1 MSRQESPPR
10 YSAMFSIVAS
20 MTLAAMGSGLTF
32 AYVPFTLN
40 AHGFAPW
47 IAGAAITAVATGGLA
62 GCLVAGRL
70 IRRVGHA
77 RAFMCFAALAIISA
91 VIIAIGILPAA
102 WVGSRALYGLAANGN
117 FIVVQSWLNHVAT
130 NQWRGR
136 AMSMF
141 YMAYVIG
148 LGTGSFMFGFVTG
161 DSAMAPLLA
170 VLCYTLA
177 ILPVGVTAIPL
188 PPPPK
193 NVTMNLGAVWRTSPL
208 ALVGVLAAGGLSMLV
223 QGFTPI
229 YASGQ
234 GLGQFQ
240 IATLMFLMQ
249 LGMLGVQYPLGAL
262 SDFIDRRLVLVI
274 TCLLVGASA
283 IAAMLVPFST
293 FVLAIAVYA
302 VWSGATETVYSI
314 SNAHANDVSAPDDY
328 VSLASTML
336 FVWSVSAT
344 ILPAIVTVI
353 TPIAGPKAYMVTVM
367 LTAFAYAA
375 YAMTQSRTP
384 DSASKTAGRTS
395 HL

>member
-1 MSRQESPPR
+1 MSMQESPPR
-10 YSAMFSIVAS
+10 FSAIFSIVAS

-47 IAGAAITAVATGGLA
+47 IAGAVVTAVATGGLA

-148 LGTGSFMFGFVTG
+148 LGGGAFLFGFVPG

-177 ILPVGVTAIPL
+177 ILPIGVTAIPL

-193 NVTMNLGAVWRTSPL
+193 NVTMNLAAVWRTSPL
-208 ALVGVLAAGGLSMLV
+208 ALIGVLAAGGLSMLV

-314 SNAHANDVSAPDDY
+314 SNAHANDASAPDDY

-344 ILPAIVTVI
+344 ILPAIVTAI
-353 TPIAGPKAYMVTVM
+353 TPIAGPKAYMVAVM
-367 LTAFAYAA
+367 LAAFAYAA

-384 DSASKTAGRTS
+384 DSASKTANRTS